1 MNQDNETLNLEI
13 AQIFSLHEMEMNMP
27 KTSDWKIVATEGA
40 TVDGRTISANWI
52 NDMAATYDQSEYPA
66 LIWPE
71 HFRSSWTIFE
81 GKNWGTVE
89 ELKAEKFNGKL
100 RLFAKLTPNKFLLEA
115 NKEEQKLFT
124 SIEPNP
130 DYKGEGRCY
139 LMGLAVTDSPAST
152 GTTRLKFSK
161 NSEHE
166 YSHLEQL
173 DLAEYSSVDKNGLAK
188 AFETLSKFFK
198 AGGELPHA
206 QTNHNEE
213 IDVNEEQLKALLAAQ
228 FSAFGTSLKTEL
240 KDELKQEFAAKAP
253 ADETETKEETPQ
265 AFTAE
270 QFSAELEKQL
280 KPLTD
285 KVEGLETKFA
295 KLEEEVP
302 GQRPGKTGGE
312 DQTYSF
318 I

>member
-1 MNQDNETLNLEI
+1 MNHHSERLNLPLT
-13 AQIFSLHEMEMNMP
+13 QICSRHETEENMP

-40 TVDGRTISANWI
+40 TVDGRTISENWI
-52 NDMAATYDQSEYPA
+52 NDMADTYDQSEFTA

-71 HFRSSWTIFE
+71 HSRSSWAIFE

-89 ELKAEKFNGKL
+89 EVKAAKFDGKL
-100 RLFAKLTPNKFLLEA
+100 RLFAKLTPNQFLIDA

-161 NSEHE
+161 SSEHE
-166 YSHLEQL
+166 YSQLEAL
-173 DLAEYSSVDKNGLAK
+173 DLAEYSSVDKNGIAK
-188 AFETLSKFFK
+188 AFETLSNFFK
-198 AGGELPHA
+198 SGGELP
-206 QTNHNEE
+206 QDDSPNHEE
-213 IDVNEEQLKALLAAQ
+213 IDVNEEQLKAMFAEQ
-228 FSAFGTSLKTEL
+228 FSILGARL
-240 KDELKQEFAAKAP
+240 KDELKADIKQEFAAQPPAEEPP
-253 ADETETKEETPQ
+253 ADAPQ

-270 QFSAELEKQL
+270 QFSSELEKQL
-280 KPLTD
+280 KPLTE
-285 KVEGLETKFA
+285 KVESLETKFA

-302 GQRPGKTGGE
+302 GQRPSNTGGGE
-312 DQTYSF
+312 DEKCSF